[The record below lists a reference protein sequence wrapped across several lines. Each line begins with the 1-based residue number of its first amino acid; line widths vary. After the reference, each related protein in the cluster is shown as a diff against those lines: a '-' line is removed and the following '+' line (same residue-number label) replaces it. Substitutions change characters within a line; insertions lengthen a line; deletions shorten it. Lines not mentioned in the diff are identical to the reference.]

1 MLTGTPNGEY
11 NFGPKEIWFFKKMI
25 GFGLQQTFFLGE
37 DSEVLF
43 K

>member
-25 GFGLQQTFFLGE
+25 GFGLQQTFFC
-37 DSEVLF
+37 
-43 K
+43 